1 MTSVL
6 TLNTMIFL
14 FQNLVLHDGEDALSL
29 RQEVRRMYLSLQSR
43 PSLKK
48 PGIAEGGVLTW
59 GVPPVPKAG
68 QDGVAGL
75 RDHQGDRLFFRGQS
89 IQVSHSGRGQRR
101 GQHGGTADGAG

>member
-6 TLNTMIFL
+6 YSQHDDLL

-43 PSLKK
+43 PSLKE
-48 PGIAEGGVLTW
+48 PGIAEGSVLTW
-59 GVPPVPKAG
+59 GVPPVPEAG

-75 RDHQGDRLFFRGQS
+75 RDHQGDRLFLLGQPN
-89 IQVSHSGRGQRR
+89 QVSHSGRGQRQ

>member
-1 MTSVL
+1 MISVL
-6 TLNTMIFL
+6 THNTMIFL
-14 FQNLVLHDGEDALSL
+14 FQSLVLHDGEDALSL
-29 RQEVRRMYLSLQSR
+29 RQEVQRLHLPFQS
-43 PSLKK
+43 PSSLKK

-59 GVPPVPKAG
+59 RVPPVPKAG

-75 RDHQGDRLFFRGQS
+75 RDRQGDRLFFRGQS